1 MAKYN
6 FFISYSLRDGNE
18 YASEITE
25 LLKQRGYTVWSG
37 IANLTPGST
46 WAASVDDAISNCDC
60 FLPVITESYLSSK
73 WVRNE
78 LFAAL
83 STSKERAKKILPFFF
98 TDKPLPPEIML
109 HLSQHHGIHINH
121 AEELPL
127 AIDKIDEA
135 LGYDLK
141 LDILYEKLTEYSKLK
156 DDYKEVDTICRIIDL
171 LCLQHNNSPKTTT
184 LETLSFYKELY
195 RLYTRLQKYGWAY
208 SAEDKKIIRTIMDAL
223 TKVSGIINNISMD
236 DSISLFSCSFAIHML
251 FLEREIRSECIDVWT
266 SGDVRNPCP
275 IEQYQ
280 KMQERFVT
288 TFYDTYNEEALN
300 SNPDYLPEDIKFIEE
315 TANYIFDRENTF
327 TIPKNKKEMPSSD
340 PSMSEDEEILL
351 SIAKFIQEG
360 NNLFDK
366 LQQHGAAGDF
376 LKCLLTSYER
386 LKKYCEIVGATKIAS
401 DCVDKIVEIRGK
413 VDKQEVLGNG
423 NKKAENGIKSLLGLT
438 IQNSG
443 SYDVFISF
451 KNEDSDLAETIYKF
465 CHRHMKVPF
474 WSKKTLPELSKSEYE
489 DAIYDALRNSKHFVV
504 VLSKLEYLN
513 ANWIKREMAA
523 FDRAITEGRKTDAN
537 FVFVVTDDVYASIIN
552 SNKMCLDE
560 RYCGYQI
567 IKISEYEKTLLEYL
581 R

>member
-6 FFISYSLRDGNE
+6 FFISYSLRDGTA
-18 YASEITE
+18 YASEIAE
-25 LLKQRGYTVWSG
+25 LLKQQGYTVWYD
-37 IANLTPGST
+37 IANLAPGSE
-46 WAASVDDAISNCDC
+46 WEASVAEALSNSDC
-60 FLPVITESYLSSK
+60 FIPVITESYLSSIST
-73 WVRNE
+73 REE
-78 LFAAL
+78 LFFAL
-83 STSKERAKKILPFFF
+83 SQSKERAKKVIPFFF
-98 TDKPLPPEIML
+98 TDKPLPPEIKL
-109 HLSQHHGIHINH
+109 RLYRYQGFRINQP
-121 AEELPL
+121 EELPL
-127 AIDKIDEA
+127 AINKTSET
-135 LGYDLK
+135 LGYDLE
-141 LDILYEKLTEYSKLK
+141 LDTLYEKLTEYSKLK
-156 DDYKEVDTICRIIDL
+156 DDYKAADTICRIIDL
-171 LCLQHNNSPKTTT
+171 LCMRQNTSKDTTV

-208 SAEDKKIIRTIMDAL
+208 DAEDQKIIRVILDAL
-223 TKVSGIINNISMD
+223 TKVSAIINNVSID

-251 FLEREIRSECIDVWT
+251 FAEREIRSECIDVWT
-266 SGDVRNPCP
+266 KGDVRNPCP
-275 IEQYQ
+275 IEQYKEKQ
-280 KMQERFVT
+280 QRFIT
-288 TFYDTYNEEALN
+288 AFYDSYTEDALN
-300 SNPDYLPEDIKFIEE
+300 SNPNYSSEDIKFIRE
-315 TANYIFDRENTF
+315 TENYIFDRENAF
-327 TIPKNKKEMPSSD
+327 TIPKAKKEIPFSEPSV
-340 PSMSEDEEILL
+340 PEDEEILL

-386 LKKYCEIVGATKIAS
+386 LKNYCEIVGATKIAS

-413 VDKQEVLGNG
+413 VDKQEEVGNG

-451 KNEDSDLAETIYKF
+451 KSEDSDLAETIYKF

-489 DAIYDALRNSKHFVV
+489 DAIYDALRNSKHFIV
-504 VLSKLEYLN
+504 VLSKLEYLT
-513 ANWIKREMAA
+513 ANWIKREMAT

-537 FVFVVTDDVYASIIN
+537 FVFVVTDDVYSDIIN
-552 SNKMCLDE
+552 SNKTCLDE

-567 IKISEYEKTLLEYL
+567 IKLSEYEKTLLEYL

>member
-6 FFISYSLRDGNE
+6 FFISYSRRDGKE
-18 YASEITE
+18 YALDIAE
-25 LLKQRGYTVWSG
+25 LLKQKGYTVWIDTEILSEE
-37 IANLTPGST
+37 IWATAVAN
-46 WAASVDDAISNCDC
+46 AISNCDC
-60 FLPVITESYLSSK
+60 FLAVITESYLSSN
-73 WVRNE
+73 WVRDE
-78 LFAAL
+78 LFFAL
-83 STSKERAKKILPFFF
+83 SKSNERAKKVLPFFF
-98 TDKPLPPEIML
+98 TNKPLPLEIKFSL
-109 HLSQHHGIHINH
+109 RKHQGIHINQ
-121 AEELPL
+121 AEELSL

-135 LGYDLK
+135 FGYDLK
-141 LDILYEKLTEYSKLK
+141 LDNLYELLTEYSKIK
-156 DDYKEVDTICRIIDL
+156 DDYKEADTICRIIDL
-171 LCLQHNNSPKTTT
+171 LCMRQNASKQPSSA
-184 LETLSFYKELY
+184 ETLAFYKELY
-195 RLYTRLQKYGWAY
+195 RLYTRLEKYGWAY
-208 SAEDKKIIRTIMDAL
+208 SAEGKQIIRTILAVI
-223 TKVSGIINNISMD
+223 TKVSGIIDNISTD
-236 DSISLFSCSFAIHML
+236 DSIDLFSCSFAIHMIYL
-251 FLEREIRSECIDVWT
+251 AREIRSECIDVWT

-275 IEQYQ
+275 IEQYI
-280 KMQERFVT
+280 KIQERFVKA
-288 TFYDTYNEEALN
+288 FYDFYNEKALN
-300 SNPDYLPEDIKFIEE
+300 SNPNYSPEDIKFIKE
-315 TANYIFDRENTF
+315 TANYIFDKENIITL
-327 TIPKNKKEMPSSD
+327 PKAKKEMPSSE
-340 PSMSEDEEILL
+340 PAMSEDEEILL

-386 LKKYCEIVGATKIAS
+386 LKNYCEIVGATKIAS
-401 DCVDKIVEIRGK
+401 DCVEKIVEIRGK
-413 VDKQEVLGNG
+413 VDKQEAFGNG

-443 SYDVFISF
+443 NYDVFISF
-451 KNEDSDLAETIYKF
+451 KSEDSDLAETIYKF